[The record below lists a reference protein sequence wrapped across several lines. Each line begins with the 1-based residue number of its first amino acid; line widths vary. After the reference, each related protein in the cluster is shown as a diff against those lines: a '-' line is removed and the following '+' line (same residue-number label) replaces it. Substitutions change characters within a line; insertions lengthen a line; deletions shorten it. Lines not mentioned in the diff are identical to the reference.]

1 MISFRIFA
9 TYISDTRKT
18 LYNLAVPA
26 TKLLPRYG
34 IVTDYNP
41 LSESNV
47 AIVIVISAVGG
58 LL

>member
-1 MISFRIFA
+1 MVRA
-9 TYISDTRKT
+9 EDHISDMRKT
-18 LYNLAVPA
+18 LHNLAALA
-26 TKLLPRYG
+26 TESLPRYG

-47 AIVIVISAVGG
+47 AIVIAISAVGE